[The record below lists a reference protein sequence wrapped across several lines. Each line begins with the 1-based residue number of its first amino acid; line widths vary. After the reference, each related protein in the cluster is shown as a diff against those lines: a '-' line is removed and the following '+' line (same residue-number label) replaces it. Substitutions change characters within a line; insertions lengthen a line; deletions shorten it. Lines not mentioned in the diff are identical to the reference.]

1 MIAGE
6 RCQAAVHG
14 GGPVAEAV
22 RIPGVPARHLR
33 LSGAAHPRH
42 ARPGPGRPQHA
53 PIHAQRRNQRDRFQG
68 LFYGC
73 VLRVSFLNT
82 VFRMRI
88 RVESGFSQVGGSGAV
103 FRIRIRI
110 RNPDPDPG
118 GQK

>member
-1 MIAGE
+1 
-6 RCQAAVHG
+6 
-14 GGPVAEAV
+14 
-22 RIPGVPARHLR
+22 
-33 LSGAAHPRH
+33 
-42 ARPGPGRPQHA
+42 
-53 PIHAQRRNQRDRFQG
+53 
-68 LFYGC
+68 
-73 VLRVSFLNT
+73 